1 MWLTN
6 SSLGRKVVMSVTG
19 LFLILFV
26 TFHVLMNAVA
36 LISGDAYNAVCEF
49 LGANWYA
56 LIATAILAAGFIV
69 HILYA
74 FWLTLQN
81 RKARGNDRY
90 AVNDRPKSVEWAS
103 QNMLVLGIIVV
114 AFMVVHFVQFWAK
127 MQLVE
132 VMHQVGCG
140 ADPAAVAVAA
150 DGMHHIANA
159 FGQVWTL
166 PVYLI
171 GLAALWFHMTHGFWS
186 SFQTIGVSNNKWI
199 PRFKTIGNWWATIVI
214 GLFAIQAIVFTVQ
227 YAGCGAC
234 C

>member
-36 LISGDAYNAVCEF
+36 LISPRGYNLVCEF

-56 LIATAILAAGFIV
+56 LIATVILAAGFV
-69 HILYA
+69 FHIIYA

-90 AVNDRPKSVEWAS
+90 AVTTRPKSVEWAS
-103 QNMLVLGIIVV
+103 QNMLVLGIVVV
-114 AFMVVHFVQFWAK
+114 AFLIVHLVQFWAK

-132 VMHQVGCG
+132 VMHQVGCETE
-140 ADPAAVAVAA
+140 AAAVVYAA

-159 FGQVWTL
+159 FGQIWTL
-166 PVYLI
+166 PVYVI
-171 GLAALWFHMTHGFWS
+171 GLIALWFHMTHGFWS
-186 SFQTIGVSNNKWI
+186 AFQSIGVSNNKWI
-199 PRFKTIGNWWATIVI
+199 PRFKTLGNWWSTIVVA
-214 GLFAIQAIVFTVQ
+214 LFIIQAIVFTCQ
-227 YAGCGAC
+227 FAA
-234 C
+234 

>member
-19 LFLILFV
+19 LFLLLFV

-36 LISGDAYNAVCEF
+36 LISPRGYNLVCEF

-56 LIATAILAAGFIV
+56 LIATVILAAGFV
-69 HILYA
+69 FHIIYA

-90 AVNDRPKSVEWAS
+90 AVTTRPKSVEWAS
-103 QNMLVLGIIVV
+103 QNMLVLGIVVV
-114 AFMVVHFVQFWAK
+114 AFLIVHLVQFWAK

-132 VMHQVGCG
+132 VMHQIGCETE
-140 ADPAAVAVAA
+140 AAAVVYAA

-159 FGQVWTL
+159 FSQIWTL
-166 PVYLI
+166 PVYVI
-171 GLAALWFHMTHGFWS
+171 GLIALWFHMTHGFWS
-186 SFQTIGVSNNKWI
+186 AFQSIGVSNNKWI
-199 PRFKTIGNWWATIVI
+199 PRFKTLGNWWSTIVVA
-214 GLFAIQAIVFTVQ
+214 LFIIQAIVFTCQ
-227 YAGCGAC
+227 FAA
-234 C
+234 

>member
-19 LFLILFV
+19 LFLLLFV

-36 LISGDAYNAVCEF
+36 LISPRGYNLVCEF

-56 LIATAILAAGFIV
+56 LIATVILAAGFV
-69 HILYA
+69 FHIIYA

-90 AVNDRPKSVEWAS
+90 AVTTRPKSVEWAS
-103 QNMLVLGIIVV
+103 QNMLVLGIVVV
-114 AFMVVHFVQFWAK
+114 AFLIVHLVQFWAK

-132 VMHQVGCG
+132 VMHQVGYETD
-140 ADPAAVAVAA
+140 AAAVVCAA

-159 FGQVWTL
+159 FGQIWTL
-166 PVYLI
+166 PVYVI
-171 GLAALWFHMTHGFWS
+171 GLIALWFHMTHGFWS
-186 SFQTIGVSNNKWI
+186 AFQSIGVSNNKWI
-199 PRFKTIGNWWATIVI
+199 PRFKTLGNWWSTIVVA
-214 GLFAIQAIVFTVQ
+214 LFIIQAIVFTCQ
-227 YAGCGAC
+227 FAA
-234 C
+234 